1 MTARLQLIARTGHPD
16 FLDLP
21 WEEPLADWESERLV
35 EVVRG
40 IHRHVVRFV
49 EYEGPLGPM
58 LYALK
63 ELPTPLARREY
74 SLLRRLAAE
83 EMPVVEA
90 VGVVTERGPD
100 LEAVLITRHLDYSLP
115 FRTLFARGSVP
126 DVRRRLLDAGAEL
139 LVRLHLGGFFWG
151 DCSLSNILFRRDAGA
166 LAAYLVDAETGELHP
181 SLSDGQR
188 DHDLLI
194 AEENVAGELADV
206 EAELGR
212 EGELEPEETA
222 TELVERYTTL
232 WDELTREESFGDDS
246 RFRIDDRL
254 RRLNELG
261 FDVEELELVA
271 DDGRYKLR
279 FNPRVVEPGHHRRRL
294 HALTGLYAQE
304 NQARRLLNDLARF
317 RAELD
322 RREGRPVPE
331 TVAVYRWLSEV
342 FEPAVAAIPGELWGK
357 RDAAEVF
364 HEALEHR
371 WFLSQQE
378 GEDVGLM
385 PAVKAYVDDVLRH
398 APDERAVL
406 EPTAAPDDDVE
417 GEDEDED

>member
-1 MTARLQLIARTGHPD
+1 VPARLQLIARTGHPD

-21 WEEPLADWESERLV
+21 WEEPLAEWESERLV

-49 EYEGPLGPM
+49 EYDGDRGPS

-63 ELPTPLARREY
+63 EMPAPLARREY
-74 SLLRRLAAE
+74 DLLRALGAE

-90 VGVVTERGPD
+90 VGVVTERGDD

-126 DVRRRLLDAGAEL
+126 DLRRRLLDAGAEL

-181 SLSDGQR
+181 SLSEGQR
-188 DHDLLI
+188 EHDLLI

-222 TELVERYTTL
+222 AELVERYESL
-232 WDELTREESFGDDS
+232 WDELTREESFGDDT
-246 RFRIDDRL
+246 RYRIDERL

-271 DDGRYKLR
+271 ADDGYRLR
-279 FNPRVVEPGHHRRRL
+279 LNPRVVEPGHHRRRL
-294 HALTGLYAQE
+294 HALTGLNAQE
-304 NQARRLLNDLARF
+304 NQARRLLNDLARY
-317 RAELD
+317 RAELE
-322 RREGRPVPE
+322 RAEGRPVPE
-331 TVAVYRWLSEV
+331 TVAVHRWLSEV
-342 FEPAVAAIPGELWGK
+342 FEPAVAAIPPELWGK
-357 RDAAEVF
+357 RDAAEMF

-371 WFLSQQE
+371 WFLSQKA

-385 PAVKAYVDDVLRH
+385 PAVQAYVDDVLRH

-406 EPTAAPDDDVE
+406 EPGKTAAEDDE
-417 GEDEDED
+417 G

>member
-1 MTARLQLIARTGHPD
+1 MPARLQLIARTGHPD
-16 FLDLP
+16 FLHLP
-21 WEEPLADWESERLV
+21 WEEPLAEWKSDRLV

-49 EYEGPLGPM
+49 EYDGPLGPM

-63 ELPTPLARREY
+63 ELPAPIARREY
-74 SLLRRLAAE
+74 GLLRQLAAD

-90 VGVVTERGPD
+90 VGVVTDRGDD

-126 DVRRRLLDAGAEL
+126 DLRRRLLDAGAEL

-151 DCSLSNILFRRDAGA
+151 DASLSNILFRRDAGA

-188 DHDLLI
+188 GHDLMI

-206 EAELGR
+206 EAQLGR
-212 EGELEPEETA
+212 EGELEPEATA
-222 TELVERYTTL
+222 AELVERYSSL
-232 WDELTREESFGDDS
+232 WDELTREEAFGDDT
-246 RFRIDDRL
+246 RFRIDERL
-254 RRLNELG
+254 RRLNDLG

-271 DDGRYKLR
+271 GDGGYKLR

-294 HALTGLYAQE
+294 HALTGLNAQE
-304 NQARRLLNDLARF
+304 NQARRLLNDIARY

-322 RREGRPVPE
+322 RAGGRPVPE
-331 TVAVYRWLSEV
+331 TVAVHRWLSEV

-357 RDAAEVF
+357 RDAAEIF

-371 WFLSQQE
+371 WFLSQE
-378 GEDVGLM
+378 KGEDIGLM
-385 PAVKAYVDDVLRH
+385 PAVQAYVDDVLRH
-398 APDERAVL
+398 EPDERAVI
-406 EPTAAPDDDVE
+406 EPGTVAEDD
-417 GEDEDED
+417 DEDES